1 MSKAAKRERQRQNR
15 EARREYEEQV
25 AKRRKRLRSARNFA
39 FILTPFVII
48 FAVLAITNNS
58 GSDNSSSS
66 SSVTCKKVSMPPASQ
81 VTVSAPTQNTVDP
94 SGHYTATMD
103 TTCGPITIALDAA
116 NAPVSVNSFLHLVDA
131 GYYNNLAFVRA
142 VKNGVIQAGSAS
154 QDNGGEPP
162 YKVQG
167 EVPKTT
173 PPYPIGTVAMAKTP
187 SDPSGTVGS
196 QFFIVTG
203 KDFVNLP
210 ADYALLGKVTK
221 GMNVAQK
228 IESFAPKSGDGALTT
243 PVVINKITTSSG
255 AGTTSTTAAPSSTSA
270 P

>member
-25 AKRRKRLRSARNFA
+25 AKRRKRLRSGRNFA

-48 FAVLAITNNS
+48 FVVLAITNNS
-58 GSDNSSSS
+58 GSDNSSS

-210 ADYALLGKVTK
+210 ADYALLGKVT
-221 GMNVAQK
+221 VYADRDASDAQR
-228 IESFAPKSGDGALTT
+228 FAAGDSPPL
-243 PVVINKITTSSG
+243 SR
-255 AGTTSTTAAPSSTSA
+255 
-270 P
+270 